1 MLHRLQTTGLTSRLT
16 AMVVG
21 VVIVFSLAVGV
32 LMWQVVSSVME
43 EDLHNRG
50 LAIATDLAQNVKNP
64 IQTGNLPA
72 LDELIHNVKSANAI
86 IEYIFI
92 TDDSG
97 NVMVYTFNKGMPQGL
112 LLVHKFTSEAD
123 TVYLNTDRGRM
134 QDISVPIE
142 DGSLGYIRMGI
153 NDREL
158 VGLWHSNIKKLV
170 GLTILVIL
178 IGSLIVYQLTRKSVA
193 PLELL
198 MRRAEQIA
206 GGVYDGPAVKVVG
219 HDEIGR
225 LTEAMNTMQQSLYR
239 SSEERRQLI
248 SYLISVQENERKRIS
263 LELHDESGQA
273 LTAIMLS
280 MRALA
285 NSIIDE
291 QQKQLIL
298 DVRNEVSHTLGQI
311 RQLAVELRP
320 PALDEL
326 GLEMTLENLIAF
338 YGDQGIMIS
347 FSYDVIETPVDAVS
361 TAIYRIVQEGLNNVV
376 RHAEATKAYV
386 SLKQKGN
393 VLYLELGDNGK
404 GLTYEMIA
412 TARSRNRMGIYGMEE
427 RVRIIGGTWELITD
441 NPMWHTLYRI
451 TIPGHGA
458 ISSAAVLPKLG
469 NTEGIQ
475 DFVDRT
481 PHEKL
486 EKNENGSDRL

>member
-1 MLHRLQTTGLTSRLT
+1 MLQRLQTMGLTSRLT

-21 VVIVFSLAVGV
+21 VVIMFSLAVGV

-92 TDDSG
+92 TDDTG
-97 NVMVYTFNKGMPQGL
+97 KVMVYTFDKGMPQGL
-112 LLVHKFTSEAD
+112 LAAHLPIPEAD

-134 QDISVPIE
+134 QDVSMPIE

-153 NDREL
+153 NDSEL
-158 VGLWHSNIKKLV
+158 IGLWHSNIKKLV
-170 GLTILVIL
+170 GLTIFAIL
-178 IGSLIVYQLTRKSVA
+178 IGSLIAYQLTRQSVA
-193 PLELL
+193 PLRLL
-198 MRRAEQIA
+198 MQRAEQIA
-206 GGVYDGPAVKVVG
+206 SGVYDEPAVRVIS

-225 LTEAMNTMQQSLYR
+225 LTEAMNTMQQSLHQNA
-239 SSEERRQLI
+239 EERRQLI
-248 SYLISVQENERKRIS
+248 KYLIGIQENERKRIS

-285 NSIIDE
+285 NSIVDE
-291 QQKQLIL
+291 HQKQMIL
-298 DVRNEVSHTLGQI
+298 DVRNEVSHTLGQL

-326 GLEMTLENLIAF
+326 GLETTLENLIAF
-338 YGDQGIMIS
+338 YGDQNVAIS
-347 FSYDVIETPVDAVS
+347 FKYDVKKSPADAVS

-386 SLKQKGN
+386 SLIQKDN
-393 VLYLELGDNGK
+393 TLYLELGDNGK
-404 GLTYEMIA
+404 GLTHEMIVD
-412 TARSRNRMGIYGMEE
+412 ARYRNRMGIYGMEE
-427 RVRIIGGTWELITD
+427 RVRIVGGTWQLLTD
-441 NPMWHTLYRI
+441 NPLWHTLYRI
-451 TIPGHGA
+451 TIPENVGTQ
-458 ISSAAVLPKLG
+458 SMDVLP
-469 NTEGIQ
+469 GIVDDMRMQ
-475 DFVDRT
+475 DLADKSIN
-481 PHEKL
+481 EKI
-486 EKNENGSDRL
+486 E